1 MNACVYSSAPEPAVQ
16 ITRTNVRPFNA
27 PPSRDFALAVVAV
40 VVAVG
45 DDGGGGGLR
54 SNKATTYVTC
64 SMANTSFI
72 KDMSAV
78 KLVFC
83 QVTLRLV
90 MKRNV

>member
-1 MNACVYSSAPEPAVQ
+1 MQ
-16 ITRTNVRPFNA
+16 ITRTIVRPFSA
-27 PPSRDFALAVVAV
+27 PPSRDFALAVV

-45 DDGGGGGLR
+45 VDGGGGGLR
-54 SNKATTYVTC
+54 SNKGTTYVTC
-64 SMANTSFI
+64 SIANTSFI

>member
-1 MNACVYSSAPEPAVQ
+1 VQ
-16 ITRTNVRPFNA
+16 ITRTIVRPFNA
-27 PPSRDFALAVVAV
+27 PPSRDFALAVV
-40 VVAVG
+40 VAVG
-45 DDGGGGGLR
+45 VDGGGGGLR
-54 SNKATTYVTC
+54 SNKGTTQVTC
-64 SMANTSFI
+64 SIANTSFI

>member
-16 ITRTNVRPFNA
+16 ITRTIVRPFNA
-27 PPSRDFALAVVAV
+27 SPSRDFALAVVV
-40 VVAVG
+40 VPVG
-45 DDGGGGGLR
+45 VDGGGGGGLR
-54 SNKATTYVTC
+54 SNRGTTYVTC
-64 SMANTSFI
+64 SIANTSFI